1 VDLHRRRPSSQTLDW
16 VERVAGARVAAWRRL
31 TGGIGSVVHQLTID
45 HGSYRD
51 LLVLRQY
58 ELADSDTVVMIR
70 QEAATLHAVHD
81 TGVPAPEPIAA
92 DADAAKVTGTRPSS

>member
-1 VDLHRRRPSSQTLDW
+1 MVHR
-16 VERVAGARVAAWRRL
+16 
-31 TGGIGSVVHQLTID
+31 LTID

-70 QEAATLHAVHD
+70 QEAATLRAVHD
-81 TGVPAPEPIAA
+81 TGLPAPEPIAA
-92 DADAAKVTGTRPSS
+92 DADGREG